1 MVSTMSTS
9 TMEVA
14 EKDMENIQNLMENN
28 SENDMITIMSKLPKI
43 TGYAVFLSEFM
54 QVSTT
59 L

>member
-1 MVSTMSTS
+1 MSTS